1 MHCLRHSYVTH
12 LVEYGYPERFV
23 QEQVGHAYAS
33 TTAIYA
39 SVSNDFKNKTL
50 QAALSRVYAPSG
62 KEEPMMSRRIVMGWN
77 LRQVMATR
85 SIFQTSE
92 LVPLLAERGVQLSRE
107 HVYRLVTKTPQRL
120 NIDVLAALCDIL
132 DCEPNDLLQPTVQHP
147 RAGQDRHRG
156 TGSGH
161 RRPPSDPG
169 HYPPPG
175 MSRRREPVPCGH
187 CGLLK
192 QCSRII
198 LEQSVCQPCQLRFA
212 RDAQTLPRLWGAS
225 RCWRSTTPS
234 AGRPAPAAPVNRA
247 VYACDQCGREDSQ
260 WGRRCAPCVLTERLT
275 ALLSEPG
282 AGIHPRLQPLF
293 DVLICGPRPQTTLY
307 WFDRSTGPATLAAMA
322 RGEVEISHAAFEAM
336 PLNQTNT
343 YLRDLLAAVGVL
355 PPFHAELERV
365 TRWLNTLLTALP
377 GDQADIL
384 TRFARWHVIRR
395 LRHHEQAGTLTH
407 GAISAARG
415 TIVATTRFMHW
426 QTSRGRPIH
435 ATTQD
440 DLDRYSH
447 THRGRALA
455 LAPFLAWAATA
466 GTLTKD

>member
-1 MHCLRHSYVTH
+1 
-12 LVEYGYPERFV
+12 
-23 QEQVGHAYAS
+23 
-33 TTAIYA
+33 
-39 SVSNDFKNKTL
+39 
-50 QAALSRVYAPSG
+50 
-62 KEEPMMSRRIVMGWN
+62 
-77 LRQVMATR
+77 
-85 SIFQTSE
+85 
-92 LVPLLAERGVQLSRE
+92 LAFYDTQ
-107 HVYRLVTKTPQRL
+107 
-120 NIDVLAALCDIL
+120 
-132 DCEPNDLLQPTVQHP
+132 
-147 RAGQDRHRG
+147 
-156 TGSGH
+156 
-161 RRPPSDPG
+161 RRPA
-169 HYPPPG
+169 
-175 MSRRREPVPCGH
+175 C
-187 CGLLK
+187 
-192 QCSRII
+192 
-198 LEQSVCQPCQLRFA
+198 
-212 RDAQTLPRLWGAS
+212 
-225 RCWRSTTPS
+225 
-234 AGRPAPAAPVNRA
+234 AGCTGNRA
-247 VYACDQCGREDSQ
+247 VYACDECGREDSQ

-275 ALLSEPG
+275 ALLSVPG

-377 GDQADIL
+377 GDQADLL
-384 TRFARWHVIRR
+384 TRFARWQVIRR

-426 QTSRGRPIH
+426 QTSRGRPIQ

-455 LAPFLAWAATA
+455 LAPFLAWAANA
-466 GTLTKD
+466 GTLTDGLTLPARADSQPAVTLSDHDRWAQVELLIHDNTIRLYCRVAGLFLLLFAQPLARICRMRAAQVREQADGRLTVTFDTFPVELPEPLDQLVREHLTRRGQASYASRPDHWLFPGGTPGKHLATENIRRQLVERGIQPLTARNAAMFQLAAEIPTPILADVLGVAANTAARWAALASRDWSQYTAQRANLTPL